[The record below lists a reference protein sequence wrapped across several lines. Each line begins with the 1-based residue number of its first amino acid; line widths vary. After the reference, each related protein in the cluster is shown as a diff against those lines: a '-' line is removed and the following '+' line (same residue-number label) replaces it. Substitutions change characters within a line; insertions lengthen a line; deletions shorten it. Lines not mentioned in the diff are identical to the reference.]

1 MLGLG
6 LYWGEGAKTTK
17 SLRLCNN
24 DPKLIKMWLAWC
36 ARYLPTVG
44 QRGQVYAHTDVDAKA
59 ARRYWAR
66 VTRIVISVNVVILKS
81 RKDRTSTRVSLH
93 GTLHV
98 RAGVGSTEWFVKTM
112 HWISKLN
119 ANVV

>member
-36 ARYLPTVG
+36 ARYLPTVAHY
-44 QRGQVYAHTDVDAKA
+44 GQVYVHTDVDAKA
-59 ARRYWAR
+59 ARQYWAR
-66 VTRIVISVNVVILKS
+66 ITRISIKDKVVILKR
-81 RKDRTSTRVSLH
+81 RKDRSVTRVSLH

-98 RAGVGSTEWFVKTM
+98 RAGVGSTEWFIKTM

>member
-6 LYWGEGAKTTK
+6 LYWGEGSKTTK

-36 ARYLPTVG
+36 ARYLPTVA
-44 QRGQVYAHTDVDAKA
+44 QYGQVYVHTDVDAND

-66 VTRIVISVNVVILKS
+66 TTRIRIKDKVVILKS
-81 RKDRTSTRVSLH
+81 RKDRTVTRVSLR
-93 GTLHV
+93 GTLHI